1 MNLKAVRKKM
11 QHFCLSKLYKIFLV
25 FFLISCS
32 TVIEEKSDK
41 YFVEEGLASW
51 YGKEYN
57 GQKTAS
63 GEIFNMYDF
72 TAAHRT
78 LPFGTIVEVFSYDT
92 QKKVN
97 VKINDRGPFL
107 PKRIIDLSYSAAKS
121 LGIINLGLSKVKIRA
136 KGIFEIKEQKE
147 LKLIIQVGAFKNKEN
162 AENLKEKLKQK
173 YPKIYTEKFGEFKR
187 VLIGPFSSEE
197 EAGLVFEQLKKDGFT
212 PIVRKL

>member
-1 MNLKAVRKKM
+1 MNSKAPRKKM
-11 QHFCLSKLYKIFLV
+11 QHFCLSRLYKILLI

-32 TVIEEKSDK
+32 TVIEEKNDK

-51 YGKEYN
+51 YGKEYH
-57 GQKTAS
+57 GQKTSS

-107 PKRIIDLSYSAAKS
+107 PNRIIDLSYRAAKS
-121 LGIINLGLSKVKIRA
+121 LGIVNLGLSKVKIRA
-136 KGIFEIKEQKE
+136 KGIFQLKEEKE
-147 LKLIIQVGAFKNKEN
+147 LKLIIQIGAFKNKEN
-162 AENLKEKLKQK
+162 AENLKEKLKSK
-173 YPKIYTEKFGEFKR
+173 YIKIYTEEFGEFRR

-197 EAGLVFEQLKKDGFT
+197 EASLVFEQLEKDGFT
-212 PIVRKL
+212 PIIRKI

>member
-1 MNLKAVRKKM
+1 MNSKPVKKKI
-11 QHFCLSKLYKIFLV
+11 QHFCLSKLYKIIFI

-51 YGKEYN
+51 YGKEYH
-57 GQKTAS
+57 GQKTSS

-136 KGIFEIKEQKE
+136 KGIFELKKEKT
-147 LKLIIQVGAFKNKEN
+147 LKLIIQIGAFKNKEN
-162 AENLKEKLKQK
+162 AENLKEKLKSK
-173 YPKIYTEKFGEFKR
+173 YAKIYTEESGEFRR
-187 VLIGPFSSEE
+187 VLIGPFSSED

-212 PIVRKL
+212 PIIRKL